1 MNRFWN
7 QTLEF
12 KALVI
17 SIVATALAFG
27 GTAFL
32 FWFQRYDIPLAVLL
46 GGIIVIISWLIL
58 FLNKRK
64 DKPSV
69 KLDILAIY
77 LRLTLVVILAII
89 FTVLDIAFSIVV
101 ISPIFLVVSY
111 IGYSLLNLLA
121 YIRRDVDVR

>member
-32 FWFQRYDIPLAVLL
+32 FWSQRYDIPLAVLL